1 MVLGVNK
8 KEEATLVPKY
18 GEKKKMVL
26 IYQWR
31 GAGKE
36 PSWRV
41 GLVSGHE
48 IPDL

>member
-1 MVLGVNK
+1 
-8 KEEATLVPKY
+8 
-18 GEKKKMVL
+18 MVL
-26 IYQWR
+26 IYWWR

-48 IPDL
+48 IPDLRQESEQSQWI